1 MYLRKV
7 SAVLF
12 QLYFLGKRKSAYN
25 VRDFIEEEAE

>member
-1 MYLRKV
+1 MYFRKL

-12 QLYFLGKRKSAYN
+12 HFYFLGKRKSTYN